1 MKVSAVIFYISNI
14 LLRKFFIGYTK
25 EVFKRFTYHF
35 HSNIFVI
42 LLKEEAIHLATSLI
56 GKNAI
61 ITGAGRGIGYA
72 VAIALAQEGVNVGL
86 IARSKEQLE
95 KVVKEVEALGVK
107 AAFAVAD
114 VSKNEDVTKAT
125 EFITNEL
132 GTIDVLINNA
142 GIAKFGN
149 FMDLEINEWEKII
162 QVNLM
167 GVYYVTRAVLPGM
180 IEQKS
185 GDIINISSSAGQ
197 KGAPITSA
205 YSASKF
211 GVLGIT
217 ESLAMEVR
225 KHNIRVTAL
234 TPSTVATDLAIDNN
248 LTDGNP
254 DKVMQPEDI
263 AEFIVSQLKL
273 NKRIFIKEAGL
284 WSTNP

>member
-1 MKVSAVIFYISNI
+1 M
-14 LLRKFFIGYTK
+14 
-25 EVFKRFTYHF
+25 
-35 HSNIFVI
+35 
-42 LLKEEAIHLATSLI
+42 ATSI
-56 GKNAI
+56 KGKNAI

-72 VAIALAQEGVNVGL
+72 VAIALAKEGVNVGL
-86 IARSKEQLE
+86 IARSQEQLQQ
-95 KVVKEVEALGVK
+95 VVKEVEELGVK

-114 VSKNEDVTKAT
+114 VSLNEEVTKAT
-125 EFITNEL
+125 ELLTSEL
-132 GTIDVLINNA
+132 GAIDILINNA
-142 GIAKFGN
+142 GIAKFGK
-149 FMDLEINEWEKII
+149 FMDLEIAEWEKII

-180 IEQKS
+180 IEQQS

-234 TPSTVATDLAIDNN
+234 TPSTVATDLAIDND

-254 DKVMQPEDI
+254 DKVMQPDDI